1 MSLTPAAGWRVRGRG
16 DGTGI
21 RGLCWNPRPALGAGH
36 GSRTLGPGRD
46 TALSSLSCL
55 LTLQTPSRLGF
66 HPQPFPASSPAPAP
80 AAAPQAL
87 SPTRAGLVG
96 GAWSSRDQRNSG
108 STQGFIEKEALLGN
122 VRTMATVASPG
133 GGAGTSP
140 RCLSPAMSP
149 THCVKLSWIK
159 CWLQAP
165 HDPSFP
171 NSLACREVTSGGEGE
186 KLGECSGSQ
195 CEI

>member
-1 MSLTPAAGWRVRGRG
+1 MLEPKT
-16 DGTGI
+16 
-21 RGLCWNPRPALGAGH
+21 RP
-36 GSRTLGPGRD
+36 GSRTWKQDTGPRERHCLVISFLSPD
-46 TALSSLSCL
+46 SANSFTSRVPSSALPSLL
-55 LTLQTPSRLGF
+55 PSPR
-66 HPQPFPASSPAPAP
+66 PR
-80 AAAPQAL
+80 PQAL

-133 GGAGTSP
+133 GGAGTSR

-171 NSLACREVTSGGEGE
+171 NSLACRKVTSGGEGE